1 MGFASVAEYIFE
13 GLVSD
18 NDKSYCEIMKA
29 FSGYSFFF
37 FFFFFEGSG
46 YSLILGFSVPQFG

>member
-1 MGFASVAEYIFE
+1 MGFASVAEYVFE

-37 FFFFFEGSG
+37 FFLMG
-46 YSLILGFSVPQFG
+46 LGIA

>member
-37 FFFFFEGSG
+37 FFLLMG
-46 YSLILGFSVPQFG
+46 LGIA

>member
-1 MGFASVAEYIFE
+1 MGFASVAEYTFE

-29 FSGYSFFF
+29 FSGYS
-37 FFFFFEGSG
+37 
-46 YSLILGFSVPQFG
+46 LIFGFSVPQFG